1 MSNDSL
7 IDHMV
12 AYYVEGPAND
22 LNIAT
27 RWYPYGE
34 LVLIIEDK
42 FSVATR
48 KFGPK
53 VRGKSKAAG
62 SAFLDAMIA
71 KGAWETKSNDFGGQ
85 MHQFQADTFRAAL
98 TAQQESDPIIA
109 KAKAQGPEYWEK
121 AFAELV
127 A

>member
-1 MSNDSL
+1 MSDDSL
-7 IDHMV
+7 IDHMI
-12 AYYVEGPAND
+12 AYYVAGPAND

-34 LVLIIEDK
+34 LVMIVEDK
-42 FSVATR
+42 FATATR

-53 VRGKSKAAG
+53 VKGKAKIAAKT
-62 SAFLDAMIA
+62 FLDAMIA
-71 KGAWETKSNDFGGQ
+71 KGVWETKANDFGGQ
-85 MHQFQADTFRAAL
+85 MHQFQTDKFRAAI
-98 TAQQESDPIIA
+98 ADQQANDPVIA
-109 KAKAQGPEYWEK
+109 KANAEGAGYWEK

>member
-1 MSNDSL
+1 MIESSL
-7 IDHMV
+7 TEHII
-12 AYYVEGPAND
+12 AYYIAGPAND

-48 KFGPK
+48 KFGSN
-53 VRGKSKAAG
+53 VRGKSKVAG
-62 SAFLDAMIA
+62 TVFLERMIA
-71 KGAWETKSNDFGGQ
+71 KGAWETKANDFGGQ
-85 MHQFQADTFRAAL
+85 MHQFQAPAYKAAL
-98 TAQQESDPIIA
+98 QDWQQSEPIVA
-109 KAKAQGPEYWEK
+109 KARAEGPEFWDK
-121 AFAELV
+121 TFAELV

>member
-1 MSNDSL
+1 MSDDSL

-12 AYYVEGPAND
+12 AYFVAGPAND
-22 LNIAT
+22 FTVAT

-53 VRGKSKAAG
+53 VRGKAKVAG
-62 SAFLDAMIA
+62 TAFLDAMIA
-71 KGAWETKSNDFGGQ
+71 KGVWETKANDFGGQ
-85 MHQFQADTFRAAL
+85 MHQFQADKFRAAI
-98 TAQQESDPIIA
+98 TEQQESDPIIA
-109 KAKAQGPEYWEK
+109 RAKAEGPEFWEK
-121 AFAELV
+121 AFAGLV